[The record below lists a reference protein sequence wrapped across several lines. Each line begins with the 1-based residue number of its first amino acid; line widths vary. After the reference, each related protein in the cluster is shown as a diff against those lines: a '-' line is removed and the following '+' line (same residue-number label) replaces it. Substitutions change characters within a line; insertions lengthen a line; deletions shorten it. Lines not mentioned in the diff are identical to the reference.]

1 MKVLKYYSYI
11 VLTLLLCAL
20 LAACNDSTNTPDI
33 TSTSTSTLAPA
44 SVSVT
49 TTLPPVT
56 DSSGDVDPVRS
67 LPVAPT
73 VALDAS
79 GVQSRVTP
87 TPSPLYGSLVT
98 PPRGLTPAQ
107 VTPNDSNPV
116 LDKGSFVATTRNGL
130 FLLSA
135 DGQNGRTLA
144 AGSSFSEPKVSPDG
158 TRIVV
163 FRSDPI
169 SLQRR
174 LIIMG
179 SGGQSKNITEAGGPI
194 LNADWSPDGKTLA
207 LTRVTDTNNDGTA
220 DENDAPNIWL
230 YEVAADRQRQ
240 LTEGGNPAWSSDG
253 VRLIYVIPGPYADD
267 IDPATRKPRRAPNSL
282 AVYNLQSNAK
292 RVLLDTKK
300 LDLTLPNSLEEKL
313 RGQVA
318 TVRNFREVAWNP
330 DNKRLTVSADAVTKS
345 GTFVGL
351 VLTVTLEDTTPKVV
365 AAGGDT
371 AGRVEWAAD
380 GKHLA
385 FEVAPRYPVRATS
398 AFQVAISELSDDG
411 SPQPTRVYLGNPAT
425 RSETRRPLWLTPSQL
440 AYVETD
446 AGILTVYNTDG
457 SGEKRLVSGVTGFDV
472 V

>member
-11 VLTLLLCAL
+11 VLTLLLCII

-33 TSTSTSTLAPA
+33 SPTSTLAPA

-49 TTLPPVT
+49 TTTPPVT
-56 DSSGDVDPVRS
+56 DTSGDVDPVRS

-79 GVQSRVTP
+79 GVQSRLTP

-107 VTPNDSNPV
+107 VTPSDSNPA
-116 LDKGSFVATTRNGL
+116 LDKGSFVTTTRNGL

-135 DGQNGRTLA
+135 DGQNDRTLA
-144 AGSSFSEPKVSPDG
+144 VGGSFTDPKVSPDG
-158 TRIVV
+158 TRIAV

-174 LIIMG
+174 LIIIG
-179 SGGQSKNITEAGGPI
+179 SGGQAKNITGAGGPI

-207 LTRVTDTNNDGTA
+207 LTRVTDTNSDGTA
-220 DENDAPNIWL
+220 DENDVPNIWL

-253 VRLIYVIPGPYADD
+253 VRLIYVIPGSYADD
-267 IDPATRKPRRAPNSL
+267 IDPATRKPRHTPNSL

-345 GTFVGL
+345 GSFVGL
-351 VLTVTLEDTTPKVV
+351 VLTVTLEDTSPKVV
-365 AAGGDT
+365 AAGGDA
-371 AGRVEWAAD
+371 AGRVEWPAD

-385 FEVAPRYPVRATS
+385 FEVAPRYPVRSTS
-398 AFQVAISELSDDG
+398 AFQVAIGELADDG
-411 SPQPTRVYLGNPAT
+411 TPLPTRVYLGNPAT
-425 RSETRRPLWLTPSQL
+425 RSETRRPLWLTSSQL

-457 SGEKRLVSGVTGFDV
+457 SSEKRLVSGVTGFDV